1 KINHTRELK
10 ISLMR
15 CAPFSFRI
23 LFSLVLIFAFL
34 GCNDGPEKI
43 LPSKVTITE
52 SVYSSVTI
60 QPDSLYQVYAAVGGI
75 LDKIF
80 VDEGD
85 SVSKGTLI
93 AQIINNTPKLNTQ
106 NAKLNLEL
114 ARENYSGS
122 NAIIRALIDE
132 LNAAE
137 LKYKNDSINFT
148 RQKNLWDQNIGSK
161 VEYENRKLAYEL
173 SGNNLVLLKGNF
185 ERTKSE
191 LKTKL
196 KQAENNYQ
204 TSLIATEDFTVQS
217 KINGKLYAL
226 FKNQGEIINTM
237 EPIAAI
243 GSAGDFIIEMLVDEV
258 DIVKLKIG
266 QTALITLDAYGSKV
280 YSAIVNK
287 IYPRKDERS
296 QTFKIEA
303 IFIDTPEV
311 LYPGLAGEGNII
323 VSQKENAL
331 TIPKEYL
338 IGENQVKT
346 EMGII
351 EIVTGIQDME
361 RIEVRSGLDAETYLL
376 KPE

>member
-1 KINHTRELK
+1 
-10 ISLMR
+10 MR
-15 CAPFSFRI
+15 CIPFSFRF
-23 LFSLVLIFAFL
+23 LFSLIIISAFV

-43 LPSKVTITE
+43 LPLKVSITE

-75 LDKIF
+75 LDKSF

-85 SVSKGTLI
+85 SVSKGTAV
-93 AQIINNTPKLNTQ
+93 AQIINNAPKLNTE

-122 NAIIRALIDE
+122 NAIIRALLDE
-132 LNAAE
+132 INAAE
-137 LKYKNDSINFT
+137 LRYKNDSVNFC
-148 RQKNLWDQNIGSK
+148 RQQNLWEQNIGSK

-173 SGNNLVLLKGNF
+173 SGNNLALLKGNF

-191 LKTKL
+191 LNTKL

-204 TSLIATEDFTVQS
+204 TSLITTEDFTVHS

-226 FKNQGEIINTM
+226 YKNQGEIINTM

-243 GSAGDFIIEMLVDEV
+243 GSADDFIIEMLVDEV

-280 YSAIVNK
+280 YSATINK

-303 IFIDTPEV
+303 KFKDPPEI

-331 TIPKEYL
+331 TIPKAYL

-346 EMGII
+346 EEGIV
-351 EIVTGIQDME
+351 EIITGIQDME
-361 RIEVRSGLDAETYLL
+361 RIEVRSGLDADTYVF
-376 KPE
+376 KPEQ

>member
-1 KINHTRELK
+1 
-10 ISLMR
+10 MR
-15 CAPFSFRI
+15 CIPFSFKI
-23 LFSLVLIFAFL
+23 LYCFILISVLIA
-34 GCNDGPEKI
+34 CKDKQEKI

-52 SVYSSVTI
+52 SVYSSLTI

-75 LDKIF
+75 LDKNF
-80 VDEGD
+80 VEEGD
-85 SVSKGTLI
+85 SVSKGTPI
-93 AQIINNTPKLNTQ
+93 AQIINNAPKLNTE
-106 NAKLNLEL
+106 NAKLNLQL
-114 ARENYSGS
+114 ARENYSGN
-122 NAIIRALIDE
+122 NAIISSLLDEID
-132 LNAAE
+132 AAE
-137 LKYKNDSINFT
+137 LRYKSDSINFS
-148 RQKNLWDQNIGSK
+148 RQRNLWEQNIGSK

-173 SGNNLVLLKGNF
+173 SGNNLELLKNKF
-185 ERTKSE
+185 ELTKSE
-191 LKTKL
+191 LSTKL

-204 TSLIATEDFTVQS
+204 TSLIATGDFTVQS
-217 KINGKLYAL
+217 KINGKVYAL
-226 FKNQGEIINTM
+226 YKNPGEIVNTM

-243 GSAGDFIIEMLVDEV
+243 GNANDFVIEMLVDEV

-280 YSAIVNK
+280 YVAKLNK

-303 IFIDTPEV
+303 IFTDPPEV

-346 EMGII
+346 EAGIK
-351 EIVTGIQDME
+351 EIVTGIEDME
-361 RIEVRSGLDAETYLL
+361 RIEVLSGLDTGTYLL
-376 KPE
+376 KPEE

>member
-1 KINHTRELK
+1 
-10 ISLMR
+10 MR

-23 LFSLVLIFAFL
+23 LFSLVLIITFL
-34 GCNDGPEKI
+34 GCNDGPEKV

-52 SVYSSVTI
+52 SVYSSITI

-85 SVSKGTLI
+85 SVSKGTPV

-137 LKYKNDSINFT
+137 LKYKNDSVNFT

-226 FKNQGEIINTM
+226 YKNQGEIINTM

-280 YSAIVNK
+280 YSAIVTK

-303 IFIDTPEV
+303 VFIDTPEV

-331 TIPKEYL
+331 TIPKDYL

-361 RIEVRSGLDAETYLL
+361 RIEVRSGLDAETYVL

>member
-1 KINHTRELK
+1 MKYIPLTCR
-10 ISLMR
+10 
-15 CAPFSFRI
+15 FF
-23 LFSLVLIFAFL
+23 FSLIIISAFV
-34 GCNDGPEKI
+34 GCNNGPEKI

-80 VDEGD
+80 AEEGD
-85 SVSKGTLI
+85 SVSKGTPI
-93 AQIINNTPKLNTQ
+93 AQIINNTPKLNTE

-114 ARENYSGS
+114 ARDNYSGS

-137 LKYKNDSINFT
+137 LKYKNDSVNFT

-226 FKNQGEIINTM
+226 YKNQGEIINTM

-303 IFIDTPEV
+303 VFIDTPEV

-331 TIPKEYL
+331 TIPKDYL

-346 EMGII
+346 EIGII

>member
-1 KINHTRELK
+1 
-10 ISLMR
+10 MR
-15 CAPFSFRI
+15 YIPFSHRLLLSL
-23 LFSLVLIFAFL
+23 LFISVFAA
-34 GCNDGPEKI
+34 CNKDQEKI
-43 LPSKVTITE
+43 LPSEVTITE

-75 LDKIF
+75 LDKNF

-85 SVSKGTLI
+85 SVAKGTPI
-93 AQIINNTPKLNTQ
+93 AQIINNTPKLNME

-132 LNAAE
+132 INAAE
-137 LKYKNDSINFT
+137 LKYKNDSVNFT

-161 VEYENRKLAYEL
+161 IEYENRKLAYEL
-173 SGNNLVLLKGNF
+173 SSNNLALLKGNF

-196 KQAENNYQ
+196 KQAENNYE
-204 TSLIATEDFTVQS
+204 TSLITTKDFTVKS

-226 FKNQGEIINTM
+226 YKNQGEIINTM

-243 GSAGDFIIEMLVDEV
+243 GSATDFIIEMLVDEV

-266 QTALITLDAYGSKV
+266 QTALITLDAYGSEV
-280 YSAIVNK
+280 YTAVLSK

-303 IFIDTPEV
+303 LFTNPPEV

-338 IGENQVKT
+338 IGENNVKT
-346 EMGII
+346 EEGII
-351 EIVTGIQDME
+351 EIVTGIEDME
-361 RIEVRSGLDAETYLL
+361 RVEVRSGLNANTYII
-376 KPE
+376 KPEE